1 MPDRQTIQY
10 YDQNAAEYAK
20 LTQSHSMGQAVQLF
34 VDRLTAGASALD
46 LGCGAGRD
54 LLAFRQRQVNAVGLD
69 ASSELAAIAA
79 HFSGCPV
86 ALSDMERIP
95 FAEGSFDAVWASASL
110 LHISRG
116 NLEQALS
123 GVRRVL
129 KPGGLFFSS
138 VKRGEGMERDRYGRY
153 FSYFEPN
160 EWLGLLA
167 AAGFCKTEILPEDET
182 MAEEGG
188 QQWVRTLTYHA

>member
-10 YDQNAAEYAK
+10 YDQNAAKYAK
-20 LTQSHSMGQAVQLF
+20 LTQSHSMRQAVQLV
-34 VDRLTAGASALD
+34 VDRLTAGASVLD

-54 LLAFRQRQVNAVGLD
+54 LLEFRQRQVNAVGLD

-86 ALSDMERIP
+86 VLADMEQMP
-95 FAEGSFDAVWASASL
+95 FAEGSFGAVWASASL

-116 NLEQALS
+116 NLAQALS
-123 GVRRVL
+123 DVRRVL

-138 VKRGEGMERDRYGRY
+138 VKLGRGKERDRYGRY
-153 FSYFEPN
+153 FSYFESN

-167 AAGFCKTEILPEDET
+167 AAGFCKTEVLPDDES
-182 MAEEGG
+182 MEEGG
-188 QQWVRTLTYHA
+188 QQWVRALTYRA